1 MLITATYS
9 PEDNKIRLS
18 ASSRLSPELYA
29 RVKAAGFTWAPK
41 QGIFIAPMWTPERE
55 DLAREL
61 AGEIDDEDSTLM
73 DRAEERAERFDEYS
87 EKRLEEANAARAA
100 VDAITSGIP
109 LGQPI
114 LVGHHSEKR
123 ARKDA
128 ERIEN
133 GIRRAVNLWATSE
146 YWTGR
151 AKAAIRHAKYKERPD
166 VRARRIKGL
175 EADRRKQCKIRDE
188 QAMWLRLWDTVHDA
202 DASPIKRKAGSDLPP
217 LTTLERARWI
227 GDRCHL
233 YAVRHDEPGGPWTA
247 FDVLRPDGERYERC
261 PAMTPEQVQEIAR
274 RSYPLVIERC
284 ERWIAH
290 LDNRLAYERA
300 MLDDQGG
307 TVSDRK
313 GPEVGGGVRCWAS
326 PQGGWSYVQ
335 KVNKVSVSVL
345 DNWGNGGRNFVRTI
359 PFDKLAATMTKA
371 EVDAKRAA
379 GLLVELAEGI
389 GFALRELPP
398 ETRKPAEPKPD
409 AAAFEQLA
417 DVLANGGVK
426 AVSAPQLFPT
436 PAPIAARMVELA
448 ELAPGMRVLEPSAGT
463 GALLSAIGPD
473 FETVAVEINAQ
484 LAERL
489 IPWGET
495 RTERLDIRRD
505 DFLALGPDQLGT
517 FDRIV
522 MNPPFADGQDI
533 AHILHA
539 RKFLRPGG
547 RIVALCA
554 NGPRQR
560 AKLAPFCAEWEDLP
574 PGSFAEQGTGVNV
587 ALLIVDYEE

>member
-1 MLITATYS
+1 MHFTATYS

-18 ASSRLSPELYA
+18 ASARLSPELYA
-29 RVKAAGFTWAPK
+29 RVKAAGFSWAPK
-41 QGIFIAPMWTPERE
+41 QEIFIAPMWTPERE

-61 AGEIDDEDSTLM
+61 AGEIGDEDSSLM
-73 DRAEERAERFDEYS
+73 DRAEERAERFEDYS
-87 EKRLEEANAARAA
+87 EKRLAEANAARAA
-100 VDAITSGIP
+100 VEQITSGIP

-114 LVGHHSEKR
+114 LVGHHSERR

-128 ERIEN
+128 ERIET

-151 AKAAIRHAKYKERPD
+151 AKSAIRHAKYKERPD

-175 EADRRKQCKIRDE
+175 EADRRKQVKTRDE
-188 QAMWLRLWDTVHDA
+188 QAMWLKLWATVHDA
-202 DASPIKRKAGSDLPP
+202 DASPIKRKAGTEGPP

-233 YAVRHDEPGGPWTA
+233 YAVRHDEEGGPWTA
-247 FDVLRPDGERYERC
+247 FDVLRPDGERYQRC
-261 PAMTPEQVQEIAR
+261 PAMTPEQVQAIAL

-300 MLDDQGG
+300 MMEDAGG
-307 TVSDRK
+307 TVADRK
-313 GPEVGGGVRCWAS
+313 GPEVGGAVRCWAS
-326 PQGGWSYVQ
+326 PRGGWAYVQ
-335 KVNKVSVSVL
+335 KVNKVSITLL
-345 DNWGNGGRNFVRTI
+345 DDWGNGGGTFTRTI
-359 PFDKLAATMTKA
+359 PFDKLAGVMSRA
-371 EVDAKRAA
+371 EVEQARAD
-379 GLLVELAEGI
+379 GRLIELPSKV
-389 GFALRELPP
+389 GFGLRELPP
-398 ETRKPAEPKPD
+398 PTPKPAEPKPER
-409 AAAFEQLA
+409 AEFQALA
-417 DVLANGGVK
+417 DTLAAGVK

-436 PAPIAARMVELA
+436 PRPIAERMAELA
-448 ELAPGMRVLEPSAGT
+448 EVAPGMRVLEPSAGT
-463 GALLSAIGPD
+463 GSLLGALGGRVFPGGE
-473 FETVAVEINAQ
+473 FVAVEINRA
-484 LAERL
+484 LADRL
-489 IPWGET
+489 
-495 RTERLDIRRD
+495 RTEFPLTSVHAA
-505 DFLALGPDQLGT
+505 DFTELGTDQLGT

-522 MNPPFADGQDI
+522 MNPPFADGADI

-554 NGPRQR
+554 NGPRQQ
-560 AKLAPFCAEWEDLP
+560 AKLAPFAVEWENLP
-574 PGSFAEQGTGVNV
+574 LGSFAEQGTSVNV